1 VIEAFLTASPASWV
15 DLSPDL
21 RRGEGV
27 RAGYGIRGL
36 TAVDRVASTG
46 TLSFALNNGENNSA
60 QTSGY
65 YSPDHANVKPGF
77 KTGVPVRLKI
87 TYSGTTYYK
96 WRGTLN
102 SIKPVP
108 GLKGSRLVSCVGV
121 DWMDDA
127 AKYPLQQLAVQVNKR
142 SDEIFSVIVAA
153 VPRQPAAIS
162 AQVGADT
169 YPYALDN
176 TQDETARAI
185 SEFQR
190 LAMSE
195 LSFIYIKGDTV
206 QGGTLVYESRNYRPT
221 HLTPVATLYG
231 GILTLQPSRDRT
243 QIRNSVIV
251 TTHPRKVD
259 AAATTVLFT
268 LPTVAP
274 SVGAGGVLTLTCAYR
289 DPNTNQ
295 ASRIGGTDT
304 VNPVPTT
311 DYLVNSQA
319 DGLGADLTAS
329 VVVVTTFGGNSALV
343 EITNPTVTDGF
354 ITKLQLRGRG
364 LYDYQQIPIRA
375 DDLAS
380 QAEVGLQT
388 LSIDMPL
395 QPNQEFGRQVA
406 LYELSLLA
414 VSRTFLPSITFLA
427 NYSDAHMLAML
438 QTEISDRVAFSEPL
452 SGLANSL
459 SWIVNSVDIAILP
472 EGQITCTWGLVPG
485 DGTQYWQLGI
495 VGSSELGLTTVL
507 GL

>member
-1 VIEAFLTASPASWV
+1 MGM
-15 DLSPDL
+15 
-21 RRGEGV
+21 RMRM
-27 RAGYGIRGL
+27 RYMGI
-36 TAVDRVASTG
+36 D
-46 TLSFALNNGENNSA
+46 
-60 QTSGY
+60 
-65 YSPDHANVKPGF
+65 
-77 KTGVPVRLKI
+77 
-87 TYSGTTYYK
+87 YYK

-108 GLKGSRLVSCVGV
+108 GLKGPRLTACVGV

-127 AKYPLQQLAVQVNKR
+127 AKFPLRQLPIQVNKR
-142 SDEIFSVIVAA
+142 GDEIFSVIVAA

-176 TQDETARAI
+176 TQDEKARAL

-259 AAATTVLFT
+259 PAATTVLFT

-274 SVGAGGVLTLTCAYR
+274 KVGANGVTLALTCAYR

-295 ASRIGGTDT
+295 ASRIGGRDM
-304 VNPVPTT
+304 VDPVPTT

-319 DGLGADLTAS
+319 DGLGTDMTAD
-329 VVVVTTFGGNSALV
+329 VVVVATFGGNSALV
-343 EITNPTVTDGF
+343 QIMNPTGTDGF

-380 QAEVGLQT
+380 QADVGLQT
-388 LSIDMPL
+388 LAIDMFL
-395 QPNQEFGRQVA
+395 QPDQEFGTQVA
-406 LYELSLLA
+406 KYELSLLS
-414 VSRTFLPSITFLA
+414 VPRTFLPSVTFLA
-427 NYSDAHMLAML
+427 NYSEDHMLAML
-438 QTEISDRVAFSEPL
+438 QAEISDRVAFSEPL

-459 SWIVNSVDIAILP
+459 SWIINSIDIAILP
-472 EGQITCTWGLVPG
+472 DGPITCTWGLVPA

-495 VGSSELGLTTVL
+495 AGSSELGLTTIL